1 MMKRAF
7 VGAVLAACAASPAF
21 ALKYDLVIDH
31 AAGPIA
37 ADYRGEV
44 TIETKQVGTVGV
56 AGRPCTLRCQW
67 TASLNVQRV
76 GKLGAALSSRRT
88 LTSEDV
94 TSGFKPGWYPVNP
107 AALDKLVDARD
118 ARFQAA
124 MLELVAQDR
133 AALLAEADTL
143 TTRG

>member
-1 MMKRAF
+1 M
-7 VGAVLAACAASPAF
+7 
-21 ALKYDLVIDH
+21 VIDR
-31 AAGPIA
+31 AAGPIS
-37 ADYRGEV
+37 ADYRGAV
-44 TIETKQVGTVGV
+44 TIETKQVGTAGV
-56 AGRPCTLRCQW
+56 AGRPSTLRCQW

-76 GKLGAALSSRRT
+76 AKVGAALSSRRT

-94 TSGFKPGWYPVNP
+94 TSGFKLGWCPVNP
-107 AALDKLVDARD
+107 AALAKLVNARG

-124 MLELVAQDR
+124 MLALVAQDR

>member
-1 MMKRAF
+1 MNRAF
-7 VGAVLAACAASPAF
+7 VSAVLAACAASPAF
-21 ALKYDLVIDH
+21 ALEYDVVIDH

-37 ADYRGEV
+37 ADYRGAV

-56 AGRPCTLRCQW
+56 AGRPSTLRCQW

-76 GKLGAALSSRRT
+76 AKVGAALSSRRT

-94 TSGFKPGWYPVNP
+94 TSGFKPGWCPVNP
-107 AALDKLVDARD
+107 AALGKLVDARD

-124 MLELVAQDR
+124 MLALVAQDR